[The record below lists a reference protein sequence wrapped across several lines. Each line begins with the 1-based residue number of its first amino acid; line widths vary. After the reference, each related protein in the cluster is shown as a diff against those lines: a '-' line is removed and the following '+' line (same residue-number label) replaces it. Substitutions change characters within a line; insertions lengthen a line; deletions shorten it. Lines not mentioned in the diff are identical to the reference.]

1 MIWGGLNGVGMV
13 VFKFWRD
20 WSIADR
26 LVAAVGAA
34 FIVMVFAL
42 LYPTPLWNML
52 LVFALIVAIGALVRY
67 LYKQNK
73 FKYDFSWLERSWAI
87 FITFIFISFTRL
99 FFRSGSD
106 LDPHV
111 ANEVAWKTAKDMVT
125 QIGSAWNVN
134 IWEVVSAYSMVF
146 SLFAIGMII
155 HWLPDRTKRRY
166 RIMFAKLPIYA
177 IGMITVLVIF
187 IAYQFVS
194 SEMKPFIYFQF

>member
-1 MIWGGLNGVGMV
+1 MV

-20 WSIADR
+20 WTIYDR
-26 LVAAVGAA
+26 LIVAVAIT
-34 FIVMVFAL
+34 FIMFVFTS

-52 LVFALIVAIGALVRY
+52 FVFALIIAIGALVRY

-73 FKYDFSWLERSWAI
+73 FQYNFSWLERTWAI

-106 LDPHV
+106 LDPSM

-134 IWEVVSAYSMVF
+134 VFEVISAYGVVF

-166 RIMFAKLPIYA
+166 RIMFAKLPILV
-177 IGMITVLVIF
+177 IGMVTVLAIF